1 MTNKEKLLIRIKR
14 MDKIESI
21 VKHAMTVGAVVWSV
35 SIIADKIEQQIAYIV
50 FALIVVIIAFIIYNI
65 KQNKLIGDK
74 TKQMAKHNQKL
85 EEKIDPKR
93 TSSQLTERGQ
103 TNPLDK

>member
-1 MTNKEKLLIRIKR
+1 MTNKEKILIRIKI

-21 VKHAMTVGAVVWSV
+21 VKHTLTLCAIVWSID
-35 SIIADKIEQQIAYIV
+35 IIADKIEQIVNIAY
-50 FALIVVIIAFIIYNI
+50 ALIFVIMLFIIYI
-65 KQNKLIGDK
+65 VKQNKFIGDK
-74 TKQMAKHNQKL
+74 TKQMAKHNQEL